1 MAATPMDILSGLE
14 AKSLGDEVRK
24 MDPVDSVV
32 HDRVQSGPP
41 LPVGDSRWHEHQWVG
56 MTWIPAVAPQV
67 HMDAMTGVEVVEV
80 AGGQDFGCL

>member
-1 MAATPMDILSGLE
+1 
-14 AKSLGDEVRK
+14 

-80 AGGQDFGCL
+80 VGGQDFGCL